1 VQDDK
6 EKQARHRMADL
17 IVVVSIAFSQVRM
30 TGRRLR
36 GTINRDPDSFRNDQ
50 EERSLICLCGE
61 RKDP

>member
-1 VQDDK
+1 
-6 EKQARHRMADL
+6 MADL